1 MDDDINKQNKII
13 EQLKDN
19 NDENT
24 KFQIIEEKYNKIIE
38 SIEFTKKVVKIS
50 DDNSDTK
57 NEEEYNSEKLVSQ
70 KNDMDTMLKDNELIK
85 KKYNKLIIK

>member
-85 KKYNKLIIK
+85 KK